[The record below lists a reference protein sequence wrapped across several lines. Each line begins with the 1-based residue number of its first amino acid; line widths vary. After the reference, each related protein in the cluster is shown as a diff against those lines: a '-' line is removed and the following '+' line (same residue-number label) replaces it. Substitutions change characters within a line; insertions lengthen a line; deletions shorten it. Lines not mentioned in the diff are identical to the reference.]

1 MDMEHSKVHLED
13 MEKASNAYIMS
24 LIAVVIGLPMPII
37 NLIATGIFFM
47 MSRKGSHFVK
57 WHTTQ
62 ALISQIPLFVLNNIL
77 FWWTVRI
84 LLFGAPLSSLYISY
98 FLLVNIYNIVDFYA
112 TAVSAVKARK
122 GITYRWFMY
131 GPLTDLIMKRRTLE
145 AGEKRGLFNKMTM
158 QCIISGMIF
167 ICSLFFMNT
176 MDWMRICRLQPNSV
190 EKWTETAIWK
200 ITSLR
205 LHQITS
211 PELVAPID
219 SIANRLC
226 LANGIDTASIE
237 IHLCRSHEVNAYA
250 MAGRRILVNTALVET
265 CHNEQEL
272 AGILAHELAHI
283 QCGHIR
289 QSTQIQLLAIIIE
302 TFLGGGNAQTA
313 GGDITS
319 IATTLTTNYFS
330 RDKETEADTR
340 AVEYM
345 TQAGMNPEAL
355 GDFLE
360 RMETIQLLEFLSTHP
375 DSRKRAEHIRLLAK
389 EHEVPYTDTLSPDT
403 WNKLKDKL

>member
-98 FLLVNIYNIVDFYA
+98 LLLVNIYNIVDFYA

-145 AGEKRGLFNKMTM
+145 AGEKKVLFNKMTM

-167 ICSLFFMNT
+167 FCSLFFMNT

-250 MAGRRILVNTALVET
+250 MAGRRILVNTALVKA
-265 CHNEQEL
+265 CNNEQEL
-272 AGILAHELAHI
+272 AGVLAHELAHI

-302 TFLGGGNAQTA
+302 TFLSGGNAQT

-319 IATTLTTNYFS
+319 IATTLTTNYFA
-330 RDKETEADTR
+330 RDKETEADTK

-345 TQAGMNPEAL
+345 TQAGMNPKAL
-355 GDFLE
+355 SNFLE

-375 DSRKRAEHIRLLAK
+375 DSRKRAEHIRLLTK
-389 EHEVPYTDTLSPDT
+389 DHELPYINTLSPDT
-403 WNKLKDKL
+403 WNNLKEEL

>member
-37 NLIATGIFFM
+37 NLIATGIFFL

-98 FLLVNIYNIVDFYA
+98 FLLVNIYNIADFYA
-112 TAVSAVKARK
+112 TAISAVKARK

-131 GPLTDLIMKRRTLE
+131 GPLTDLIMKRRMLE
-145 AGEKRGLFNKMTM
+145 TGEKRVLFNKMAVQST
-158 QCIISGMIF
+158 ISCMVF
-167 ICSLFFMNT
+167 FCSLFFMNT
-176 MDWMRICRLQPNSV
+176 MDWMRICRLQSNSV

-205 LHQITS
+205 LHQISS

-226 LANGIDTASIE
+226 LTNGIDTASIE

-250 MAGRRILVNTALVET
+250 MAGRRILVNTALVKA
-265 CHNEQEL
+265 CNNEQEL
-272 AGILAHELAHI
+272 AGVLAHELAHI

-330 RDKETEADTR
+330 RDNETEADTR

-360 RMETIQLLEFLSTHP
+360 RMRTIQHLEFLSTHP

-389 EHEVPYTDTLSPDT
+389 EHEVPCTDTLSPDT

>member
-1 MDMEHSKVHLED
+1 
-13 MEKASNAYIMS
+13 MEKASNAYLMS

-37 NLIATGIFFM
+37 NLIATGIFYL

-62 ALISQIPLFVLNNIL
+62 ALVSQIPLFILNNIL

-84 LLFGAPLSSLYISY
+84 LLFGAPLSNLYISY
-98 FLLVNIYNIVDFYA
+98 LLLVNIYNIADFYA

-131 GPLTDLIMKRRTLE
+131 GPLTDLIIQGSKLEWAEKKTLST
-145 AGEKRGLFNKMTM
+145 KLTLHS
-158 QCIISGMIF
+158 IIAAMIF
-167 ICSLFFMNT
+167 LASLFMMNT

-190 EKWTETAIWK
+190 EKWTETAIWE

-205 LHQITS
+205 LHEITT

-226 LANGIDTASIE
+226 LSNGIDTASIE

-250 MAGRRILVNTALVET
+250 MAGRRILVNTALIKN
-265 CHNEQEL
+265 CNNEQEL
-272 AGILAHELAHI
+272 AGVLAHELAHI

-302 TFLGGGNAQTA
+302 TFLSGGNAQT

-319 IATTLTTNYFS
+319 IATTLTTNYFA

-355 GDFLE
+355 SDFLD

-375 DSRKRAEHIRLLAK
+375 DSRKRAEHIRLLTK
-389 EHEVPYTDTLSPDT
+389 DHELPYINTISPDT
-403 WNKLKDKL
+403 WNNLKEEL